1 MSNIAS
7 HSVFGEYSGKE
18 NRVTAALLHILN
30 KGGEPLL
37 RYVLGVAN
45 ENLPDNEIKIDT
57 QKTNTTSSKKS
68 VFDGLISCD
77 FKFDYIVESKVDR
90 NPLTSAQVLQYHQ
103 GYSGSH
109 KLFALTSDT
118 VIPSCLNPGDIW
130 LNWTSLVDALRMYNE
145 ENEDEILS
153 YLIEQFILL
162 LNNLN
167 LYDEWEKRVIVVGG
181 SFGEDVALRYGF
193 YACQNNRF
201 FRKAKYM
208 AFAYDNRIKN
218 LFEIE
223 NGTSKNDVDLTKES
237 RIPPAYFQEKEPHY
251 NHELRELFWLKKEAD
266 LDIVNDTIDR
276 RGRRTAFVQRQVYT
290 TYDKIIEA
298 KLTSEL

>member
-7 HSVFGEYSGKE
+7 HSVFGEYEGRE
-18 NRVTAALLHILN
+18 NKVTAALLHILN

-45 ENLPDNEIKIDT
+45 ENLPDNEIKIAT
-57 QKTNTTSSKKS
+57 QKVVKTASKTS

-90 NPLTSAQVLQYHQ
+90 NPLTPAQVQKYHQ
-103 GYSGSH
+103 GYPNSH
-109 KLFALTSDT
+109 KLFAITSDT
-118 VIPSCLNPGDIW
+118 VIPSCLSPGDIW
-130 LNWTSLVDALRMYNE
+130 LNWTSLIDALRKYNE

-181 SFGEDVALRYGF
+181 SFGEDVALKYGF

-208 AFAYDNRIKN
+208 AFAYNNRIQY
-218 LFEIE
+218 LFEIA
-223 NGTSKNDVDLTKES
+223 NGTSSNDVDLSKEPN
-237 RIPPAYFQEKEPHY
+237 IPSDYFVVKEPHY
-251 NHELRELFWLKKEAD
+251 NHELRELFWLTKIAD

-290 TYDKIIEA
+290 TYDKIMSA